1 MQLSAS
7 RTIPFV
13 IPKPQ
18 PPPLAISADPNV
30 LLERKK
36 ILVVDDSLII
46 LRALS
51 MKLKNCGYEVLTAQ
65 DGAAAVRITR
75 NERPD
80 LILLDL
86 LFPPDVAHGGGVAWD
101 GFLIMDWV
109 RRMDGGKEIPI
120 IVITGGDPTKLKDRS
135 LAAGALAFFQKP
147 INNEDLL
154 ATIRL
159 TLETAKNESAPPA

>member
-1 MQLSAS
+1 MQLSSS
-7 RTIPFV
+7 RIIPFV

-36 ILVVDDSLII
+36 ILIVDDSLII

-51 MKLKNCGYEVLTAQ
+51 MKLKSCGYEVLTAQ

-75 NERPD
+75 NERQA

-86 LFPPDVAHGGGVAWD
+86 LFPPDVAHGGGVAWG
-101 GFLIMDWV
+101 GFLVIGWV
-109 RRMDGGKEIPI
+109 RRMGEGKDRPI
-120 IVITGGDPTKLKDRS
+120 IVITGGVPGKH
-135 LAAGALAFFQKP
+135 
-147 INNEDLL
+147 
-154 ATIRL
+154 
-159 TLETAKNESAPPA
+159 